1 MIRRIA
7 VALEENR
14 VFEAVSGNGDIPTE
28 KVVEREARRG
38 HSETNDVGI
47 VMIQAMAHFGDGEI
61 AA

>member
-1 MIRRIA
+1 MICRIA

-14 VFEAVSGNGDIPTE
+14 VFEAVSGDGDISTK

-47 VMIQAMAHFGDGEI
+47 VMIQAMAHFGGGKI